1 MIESVK
7 IRLETVPCFQ
17 ISTAGIKG
25 LFSLKGY
32 CMTKFKRFKS
42 LTTIDNP
49 AKYESGCFEL
59 SDISLH

>member
-1 MIESVK
+1 MFSS
-7 IRLETVPCFQ
+7 
-17 ISTAGIKG
+17 STAGIKG